1 MIKSYFEVYAELH
14 KLQSLEKITDG
25 YRKFIQT
32 GKSGMND
39 YNTGYVHVCVYYIF
53 STSYNAHCVRV
64 FFGTIDDA
72 AYGCWCECKTKE
84 KAVKI
89 VEDIANVFRNMV
101 SLPTLDEINVLLR
114 NFNCYI
120 VQEN

>member
-1 MIKSYFEVYAELH
+1 MLTSYYEVYAQLSA
-14 KLQSLEKITDG
+14 LQEMERITDG

-32 GKSGMND
+32 GNSGMSD
-39 YNTGYVHVCVYYIF
+39 YNTGYIHVCIYHIL
-53 STSYNAHCVRV
+53 NNDGNCVRI

-101 SLPTLDEINVLLR
+101 SLPSLDEINVLLR